1 VAKVAV
7 YNNQGEIVDE
17 IELKDHIFGA
27 PVNTALM
34 HQVVVMQLANRRQGT
49 SKAKTRAEVRGGG
62 RKPWRQKG
70 LGRARHG
77 TIRSPLWRGGGVVF
91 GPHPRDYGHTMPKK
105 ARRAALRGA
114 LTARLRAGLLKVVDG
129 IELEAPRT
137 RAIVQLLSNLETP
150 RALIVTGVPSTVV
163 CKSARNLPG
172 VGTTVARD
180 LNVLDVLA
188 HRHILLTRDAVRAVE
203 EVLS

>member
-1 VAKVAV
+1 VATVPV
-7 YNNQGEIVDE
+7 YNVHGQVVDE
-17 IELKDHIFGA
+17 IELKDHIFAA

-34 HQVVVMQLANRRQGT
+34 HQVVVMQLANRRLGT
-49 SKAKTRAEVRGGG
+49 VKTKTRAEVRGGG

-77 TIRSPLWRGGGVVF
+77 TIRSPLWRGGGVAF
-91 GPHPRDYGHTMPKK
+91 GPRPRDFGYVMPRK

-114 LTARLRAGLLKVVDG
+114 LTARLNAGGLKVVDVL
-129 IELEAPRT
+129 ELEVPRT
-137 RAIVQLLSNLETP
+137 RVVARLLANLETP

-163 CKSARNLPG
+163 YKSARNLPG
-172 VGTTVARD
+172 VGTAVARD
-180 LNVLDVLA
+180 LNILDVLS
-188 HRHILLTRDAVRAVE
+188 HRHILMTRDAVRAVE